1 LNGRAKPEVKVV
13 RSPGWADGAWA
24 AAAVAALPHC
34 AATLPPGR
42 DGVGIGSMQRIIK
55 LLLITLGVAVA
66 YAAWPVYSALV
77 IREAILTGDAHT
89 LAERV
94 EWEPLRASLKSSLSP
109 ETLARLE
116 ADSDAPKPTLWQ
128 RVKALV
134 APKVAETV
142 IDRYVTPESLPILL
156 GYQRKYREHIRPA
169 LGLKE
174 PPTVLAGTWLAGG
187 RIDRFAS
194 FWARVKG
201 AVFHS
206 PTRFV
211 LDVQDKFHPE
221 RHYVGT
227 LELRD
232 WTWKLTGLD
241 VSGSGL

>member
-1 LNGRAKPEVKVV
+1 MK
-13 RSPGWADGAWA
+13 
-24 AAAVAALPHC
+24 
-34 AATLPPGR
+34 
-42 DGVGIGSMQRIIK
+42 RIIR
-55 LLLITLGVAVA
+55 LLLISLGVAVA

-77 IREAILTGDAHT
+77 IREAIIAGDAQT
-89 LAERV
+89 LSGRV

-109 ETLARLE
+109 ETLARLA
-116 ADSDAPKPTLWQ
+116 ADPDAPKPTLWQ

-142 IDRYVTPESLPILL
+142 IDRYVTPESLPVLL

-174 PPTVLAGTWLAGG
+174 PPSVLAGTWLAGG

-194 FWARVKG
+194 FWARVRS
-201 AVFHS
+201 AIFYS

-211 LDVQDKFHPE
+211 LDVEDKFHPE
-221 RHYVGT
+221 RHYIGT

-232 WTWKLTGLD
+232 WTWKLTELD

>member
-1 LNGRAKPEVKVV
+1 MK
-13 RSPGWADGAWA
+13 
-24 AAAVAALPHC
+24 
-34 AATLPPGR
+34 
-42 DGVGIGSMQRIIK
+42 RIIRF
-55 LLLITLGVAVA
+55 LLVSFGVAVA

-77 IREAILTGDAHT
+77 IREAIITGDTQT

-94 EWEPLRASLKSSLSP
+94 EWEPLRVSLKSSLSP
-109 ETLARLE
+109 ETLARLA
-116 ADSDAPKPTLWQ
+116 ADPEAPKPTLWQ

-142 IDRYVTPESLPILL
+142 VDRYVTPETLPVLF
-156 GYQRKYREHIRPA
+156 GYRRKYREHIRPA

-174 PPTVLAGTWLAGG
+174 PPTALAGTWLAGG

-194 FWARVKG
+194 FWARVKS
-201 AVFHS
+201 AVFYS

-211 LDVQDKFHPE
+211 LDVEDKFHPE
-221 RHYVGT
+221 RHYIGT

-232 WTWKLTGLD
+232 WTWKLTGLY